1 MLVRRAT
8 GKGDP
13 VSQDHQRW
21 SRRRF
26 LAVGGQIAAGATAA
40 GIGLPV
46 LLPHAASLSPM
57 SAGPR
62 IEPVDLDPV
71 ALAVAFVRFD
81 TSHNG
86 EGGIT
91 RPHAEFVAAKWE
103 AAGVRTEIIPTPKAD
118 NVHCLARIAGTGAA
132 APLLFLGHSDVV
144 SVERERW
151 TVDPYAGDI
160 RDGFIYGRGALDMK
174 GANAACMAALLRHL
188 SEGARFNRD
197 ILFVSDCDEEGGPYG
212 ARWLAEHH
220 WDKVSAGAVLTE
232 GGWMLAQA
240 DGATPMLATLTCQDK
255 AFALVDLATRGT
267 TTHSSRP
274 QPDSAVVRLNRAVA
288 RLSEYQPDVAL
299 PPLVRR
305 HFEALADATD
315 DAALAKAVRL
325 MLSAKGQK
333 EQNRAGAVVVQR
345 SPYPWLHNALLRPTL
360 AYVIQTAGYRTNI
373 IPGGA
378 RAQVNVRFVPG
389 GPSVAKILDEMRAAV
404 GDEQVDVRL
413 VGRTGETPEVTLA
426 RVEAGIAA
434 PPSPYPS
441 GETPESPAGTEVFAA
456 WEAAVAA
463 VYPRVK
469 TAPTLFEAGTATGP
483 WRAKGIP
490 VYGLYPYVVDN
501 DTLARMHGNDERVGV
516 EALRSGTDLMYAL
529 FAQFRA

>member
-1 MLVRRAT
+1 M
-8 GKGDP
+8 GEE
-13 VSQDHQRW
+13 HQRW
-21 SRRRF
+21 GRRRF
-26 LAVGGQIAAGATAA
+26 LAAGGQIAAGVTVA
-40 GIGLPV
+40 GVGLPV
-46 LLPHAASLSPM
+46 LLPYPAPPRSVPAA
-57 SAGPR
+57 PR
-62 IEPVDLDPV
+62 IEPADLDPV
-71 ALAVAFVRFD
+71 ALTRAFVRFD

-91 RPHAEFVAAKWE
+91 RPHAEFVAAKWK
-103 AAGVRTEIIPTPKAD
+103 AAGVHTEIIPTPKAD
-118 NVHCLARIAGTGAA
+118 NVHCLARIPGTGAA

-151 TVDPYAGDI
+151 TVEPYAGEV
-160 RDGFIYGRGALDMK
+160 RDGFVYGRGALDMK

-188 SEGARFNRD
+188 SEGARFDRD

-212 ARWLAEHH
+212 TRWLAQHH

-240 DGATPMLATLTCQDK
+240 DGTTPMLATLTCQDK
-255 AFALVDLATRGT
+255 VFALVDLTTKGT

-274 QPDSAVVRLNRAVA
+274 QPDSAVVRLSRAVA

-325 MLSAKGQK
+325 MLSATGQQ
-333 EQNRAGAVVVQR
+333 ERNRAGAVVVQR
-345 SPYPWLHNALLRPTL
+345 SPYSWLHNALMRPTL
-360 AYVIQTAGYRTNI
+360 AYVIQTAGYRANI

-378 RAQVNVRFVPG
+378 RTQVNVRLIPG
-389 GPSVAKILDEMRAAV
+389 GSGVAQILDEMRAAI
-404 GDEQVDVRL
+404 GDEQVEVRL
-413 VGRTGETPEVTLA
+413 AGRLPGETPEAALA
-426 RVEAGIAA
+426 RVETGIAA
-434 PPSPYPS
+434 APSPYPS
-441 GETPESPAGTEVFAA
+441 GQAHGSTAGTEVFAA

-463 VYPRVK
+463 VYPRAK
-469 TAPTLFEAGTATGP
+469 TAPTLFEAGTATAP

-501 DTLARMHGNDERVGV
+501 ETLVRMHGNDERVGV
-516 EALRSGTDLMYAL
+516 EALRRGTDLMYTL

>member
-1 MLVRRAT
+1 M
-8 GKGDP
+8 
-13 VSQDHQRW
+13 SEEHQRW

-26 LAVGGQIAAGATAA
+26 LAAGGQIAAGATAA
-40 GIGLPV
+40 GIALPV
-46 LLPHAASLSPM
+46 LLPPAAPPRPA
-57 SAGPR
+57 SADPR
-62 IEPVDLDPV
+62 IEPADLDPV
-71 ALAVAFVRFD
+71 ALTRAFVRFD

-103 AAGVRTEIIPTPKAD
+103 AAGVKTEIIPTPKAD
-118 NVHCLARIAGTGAA
+118 NVHCLARIPGTGAA

-151 TVDPYAGDI
+151 TVEPYTGEV
-160 RDGFIYGRGALDMK
+160 RDGFVYGRGALDTK

-188 SEGARFNRD
+188 SEGARFDRD
-197 ILFVSDCDEEGGPYG
+197 ILFVSDCDEEGGLYG
-212 ARWLAEHH
+212 TRWLAQHH

-255 AFALVDLATRGT
+255 VFALVDLVTKGT

-274 QPDSAVVRLNRAVA
+274 LPDSAVVRLSRAVA

-325 MLSAKGQK
+325 MLSAKGQQ
-333 EQNRAGAVVVQR
+333 ERNRAGAV
-345 SPYPWLHNALLRPTL
+345 
-360 AYVIQTAGYRTNI
+360 
-373 IPGGA
+373 
-378 RAQVNVRFVPG
+378 
-389 GPSVAKILDEMRAAV
+389 ILDGMRAAI
-404 GDEQVDVRL
+404 GDEKVDVRL
-413 VGRTGETPEVTLA
+413 VGRLPGETPEAALA

-434 PPSPYPS
+434 APSPYQS
-441 GETPESPAGTEVFAA
+441 GEAPGSPAGTEVFAA

-463 VYPRVK
+463 IYPRVK
-469 TAPTLFEAGTATGP
+469 AAPTLFEAGTATEP

-501 DTLARMHGNDERVGV
+501 DTLVRMHGNDERVGV
-516 EALRSGTDLMYAL
+516 EALRRGTDLMYAL